1 VEFEEGK
8 GAGKNQFLCILFMIG
23 TLFSEPRRLAV
34 ELCILFLLD
43 AFERGVG
50 C

>member
-1 VEFEEGK
+1 MVDAAHCLLKPGT
-8 GAGKNQFLCILFMIG
+8 ILFMIG

-34 ELCILFLLD
+34 ELCILFLLYD
-43 AFERGVG
+43 FEREVG